1 MNTTLENEPFLIEQ
15 YRISVKSML
24 ANESEGIIT
33 NSMPLHAT
41 IILEEMIRSTKQS
54 FMAITEKLSGDVWT
68 DSVIQCL
75 IDKIRAGVK
84 VRIITAR
91 CNPSDVPV
99 VNKFREVEKSEF
111 VFESRELDEKNKD
124 FTYNFAVSDSKAFRF
139 EHDRENRKA
148 IFCANDVD
156 LAKKLVDV
164 FEKLFGLGQVCR

>member
-1 MNTTLENEPFLIEQ
+1 
-15 YRISVKSML
+15 ML
-24 ANESEGIIT
+24 TNESEGIIT

-54 FMAITEKLSGDVWT
+54 FVAITEKLSSDVWT
-68 DSVIQCL
+68 ESVIQCL
-75 IDKIRAGVK
+75 ADKIRAGIK

-99 VNKFREVEKSEF
+99 VSNFRNIEKSES
-111 VFESRELDEKNKD
+111 VFESRGLDDKNKD

-148 IFCANDVD
+148 IFCANDIN

-164 FEKLFGLGQVCR
+164 FEKLFSLGQVCR